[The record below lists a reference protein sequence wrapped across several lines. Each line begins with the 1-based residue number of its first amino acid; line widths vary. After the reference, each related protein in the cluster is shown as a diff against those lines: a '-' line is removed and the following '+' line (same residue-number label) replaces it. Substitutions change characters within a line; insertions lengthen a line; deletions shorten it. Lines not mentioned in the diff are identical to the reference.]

1 MPIGPRPEQL
11 VAFAQG
17 APGDGPIHMLNLL
30 RYKERAQY
38 ADGRATDL
46 TGEQA
51 YALYGQGVAK
61 LIAEL
66 GGRIVYGAR
75 ARALVIGDGDLAWD
89 DVAIVEYP
97 SLAAF
102 RQMTESAAYA
112 EIHVH
117 REAGLASQL
126 LVHCQPPDAGLF
138 GRAS

>member
-1 MPIGPRPEQL
+1 MPIAPRPEQL
-11 VAFAQG
+11 VAFAKG
-17 APGDGPIHMLNLL
+17 APADGPIHMLNLL
-30 RYKERAQY
+30 EFKEKAEY

-51 YALYGQGVAK
+51 YGLYGQGVVK
-61 LIAEL
+61 LLAEL
-66 GGRIVYGAR
+66 GGRIVYGSR

-102 RQMTESAAYA
+102 QQMTRSAAYA

-126 LVHCQPPDAGLF
+126 LVYCQPPAAGVF
-138 GRAS
+138 GSPP